1 MELCA
6 ISRKCPYRKRMP
18 SSSLLPPFYWLECRQ
33 DSWSLSSHP
42 GHHEVEATCHGWYTI
57 TRDEIWVSW
66 KFQDVALSSFYDF
79 YVREI
84 NFFFQVIIILSFL
97 SLTANQLQPLQ
108 EGYWKNKT
116 QGTMLQTKHVY
127 TGIGYGTGQPLLVY
141 PDLWDPSSLGFPTNL
156 PSLTWV
162 STWIDFLCLLISK
175 AENPFKS

>member
-1 MELCA
+1 MPWMIYYHKRWNLSLLI
-6 ISRKCPYRKRMP
+6 ISRCCPIIFLW
-18 SSSLLPPFYWLECRQ
+18 LLCERN
-33 DSWSLSSHP
+33 
-42 GHHEVEATCHGWYTI
+42 T
-57 TRDEIWVSW
+57 
-66 KFQDVALSSFYDF
+66 
-79 YVREI
+79 
-84 NFFFQVIIILSFL
+84 FFFQVILILSFL

-162 STWIDFLCLLISK
+162 STWIDFLCLPISK
-175 AENPFKS
+175 AENPFKSSVYVTFPIKSFLFFIS